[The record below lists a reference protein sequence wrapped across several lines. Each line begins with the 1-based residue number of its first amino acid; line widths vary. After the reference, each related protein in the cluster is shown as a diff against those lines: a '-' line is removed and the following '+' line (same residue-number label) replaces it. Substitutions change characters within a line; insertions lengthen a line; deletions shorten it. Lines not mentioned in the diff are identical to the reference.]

1 MSELVRT
8 QRDGDVL
15 VVEIDNP
22 PVNAL
27 GPGVPEA
34 LAAVLDAADRD
45 DGVAAIVIRGA
56 GRTFVAGADIA
67 TLEDA
72 AWGDEAAAADLHD
85 LLRRV
90 EQCRTPVVMA
100 IHGTALGGGLEL
112 AMAGHY
118 RVADAAAQVGQ
129 PEVNLGIVPGAE
141 GTQRLPRLA
150 GVAKALDMC
159 VFAFAA
165 TTSISRP
172 HRRRAITVY
181 GQNEI
186 VRDLIAARRAAGGRI
201 LFDAELVALRQSR
214 HRAAVSPRADG

>member
-8 QRDGDVL
+8 HRDGDVL

-27 GPGVPEA
+27 GAGVPEG
-34 LAAVLDAADRD
+34 LAAALEAADRD
-45 DGVAAIVIRGA
+45 DGIAAIVVRGA

-72 AWGDEAAAADLHD
+72 AGGDEGAAADLHD
-85 LLRRV
+85 LLQRV

-118 RVADAAAQVGQ
+118 RVAVADASLGQ
-129 PEVNLGIVPGAE
+129 PEVNLGIIPGAE
-141 GTQRLPRLA
+141 GTQRLPRLV
-150 GVAKALDMC
+150 GIAKALDMC
-159 VFAFAA
+159 V
-165 TTSISRP
+165 TGKP
-172 HRRRAITVY
+172 
-181 GQNEI
+181 
-186 VRDLIAARRAAGGRI
+186 LKAG
-201 LFDAELVALRQSR
+201 VALD
-214 HRAAVSPRADG
+214 A